1 MNYMKAPQQLHT
13 LTTRMWRRWMMMP
26 QPDGRPVGRYVR
38 PALIGLVGTGL
49 IALAASLPGA
59 PFADKVPG
67 AWFFGAPSND
77 PSGAVV
83 QASGLLLFIELACGF
98 AGLLLLVRAWLAITR
113 NVMGATGVRPWRL
126 ARILAL
132 WSVPLLVAPPL
143 FSDDIYSYAAQGEMV
158 GLHISPYLYG
168 PGVLG
173 ATPFESLAQ
182 GYWINAPSPYG
193 PLFTGLEGDIVRVA
207 GYRVLL
213 SLVLLRLLAVVGVGL
228 AAVFLPSL
236 ARSADRDPGSAFAL
250 GLLNPLVLLFLI
262 GSGHNDALMI
272 GLLLAGLALAR
283 THHPYIGI
291 VLCALAG
298 AIKLPGIIG
307 VAAIALTCA
316 WAAPSTRRRLT
327 SLARS
332 VLITAATFETVSLP
346 FGVGWGWVHNLGATA
361 DFPNWLTPSDLL
373 AIATSHLAGLLHV
386 QLSVASLDG
395 PYHLV
400 GLGVAGV
407 IGLWAFYQLPKLG
420 MLRSIGISLLAIV
433 LLGPSVQPWYLVWG
447 IAILAVAHRTRT
459 TTIIIVL
466 TVAGSFLGVVGL
478 DLLANEI
485 HNHLRADGRNARDKA
500 FPQIAL
506 DVVLR
511 RITHAAK
518 GHDGGLAS
526 AEGCLRGKEFRRVGL
541 GAALFTRVVKRS
553 GF

>member
-1 MNYMKAPQQLHT
+1 
-13 LTTRMWRRWMMMP
+13 MP
-26 QPDGRPVGRYVR
+26 QPDGRPPGRYVQ
-38 PALIGLVGTGL
+38 PACVGLVGTAL

-67 AWFFGAPSND
+67 AWFFGTPGND

-83 QASGLLLFIELACGF
+83 QASGFLLFIELACGF
-98 AGLLLLVRAWLAITR
+98 AGVLLLIRAWLAITR

-143 FSDDIYSYAAQGEMV
+143 FSNDIYSYAAQGEMV

-182 GYWINAPSPYG
+182 GYWISTPSPYG

-207 GYRVLL
+207 DYHVLL
-213 SLVLLRLLAVVGVGL
+213 SLVLLRLLAVVGVAL
-228 AAVFLPSL
+228 AAAFLPSL

-272 GLLLAGLALAR
+272 GLLVAGLALAR
-283 THHPYIGI
+283 TDHPYRGT

-298 AIKLPGIIG
+298 AIKAPGIIG
-307 VAAIALTCA
+307 VAAIAFACA
-316 WAAPSTRRRLT
+316 WAAPSLWRRLS
-327 SLARS
+327 SLVKIA
-332 VLITAATFETVSLP
+332 LITAATFEAVSLL
-346 FGVGWGWVHNLGATA
+346 FGVGWGWARNLGATA

-395 PYHLV
+395 PYHVV

-407 IGLWAFYQLPKLG
+407 VGLWAFYRLPELG
-420 MLRSIGISLLAIV
+420 MLRAVGISFLAVV
-433 LLGPSVQPWYLVWG
+433 LLGPSLQPWYLVWG
-447 IAILAVAHRTRT
+447 IVILAAAYGPRIATGIVWL
-459 TTIIIVL
+459 TIV
-466 TVAGSFLGVVGL
+466 VSFLGLVGL
-478 DLLANEI
+478 NLLTTELGSLGPSLEFLLLA
-485 HNHLRADGRNARDKA
+485 
-500 FPQIAL
+500 
-506 DVVLR
+506 VL
-511 RITHAAK
+511 A
-518 GHDGGLAS
+518 AS
-526 AEGCLRGKEFRRVGL
+526 AIAPIATYPVPKKPHPPRQVRIIQPLRIQR
-541 GAALFTRVVKRS
+541 
-553 GF
+553 